1 MKMDKIARNIS
12 KILLENNII
21 FQKDMEICAYGI
33 VLFFTSILEISA
45 VLIISLFVKNFI
57 ETVVFLIGFLPVRI
71 YAGGYHAN
79 TKLRCFL
86 ILLAVYA
93 LFSFILIIE
102 MQVIYKYAMII
113 IPIINVLCVWLWS
126 PLKNRNKTL
135 NEKEEKHFRNISVVL
150 SVVEGLTVVVL
161 DLFHIY
167 NKFSIA
173 LFLGLLTVL
182 LSLMTGKI
190 KEFLIEGRVQR

>member
-1 MKMDKIARNIS
+1 M
-12 KILLENNII
+12 
-21 FQKDMEICAYGI
+21 QICTYGI

-45 VLIISLFVKNFI
+45 VLIISIFVKNFI
-57 ETVVFLIGFLPVRI
+57 GTVVFLIGFLSVRI

-93 LFSFILIIE
+93 LFSFALIIE
-102 MQVIYKYAMII
+102 IQVIYKYAMII
-113 IPIINVLCVWLWS
+113 IPIINVLCVWRWS

-135 NEKEEKHFRNISVVL
+135 NKNERNHFRNISVVL

-167 NKFSIA
+167 NRFSIA

-190 KEFLIEGRVQR
+190 KEFLMEWRVQR